1 MKKIVRIFLVLA
13 LSAAPLVFS
22 TPSPAKDG
30 DVEKDKK
37 VDILKPF
44 EKADLG
50 TVGISEVK
58 AEQLKKAKHVIVEGV
73 KEPPRADD
81 DIEGFKAPKVDT
93 EKVKPFDKLDAFSRE
108 ALPLAGET
116 EIAGAL
122 EFQGLDDTL
131 KDETGLPLHKNSA
144 DAKIVENVF
153 QFRHVTGNGRLG
165 APLFNQGVD
174 PRSVTMQKGITQLD
188 TEGNFQADLN
198 GVQVD
203 NIIEPGFQIGAAVFC
218 GDGREVHRTG
228 LFPLDE
234 TGSTRIEEQMIFP
247 PDCAAPAVIFM
258 GPEGMMIGAAGGS
271 PVE

>member
-1 MKKIVRIFLVLA
+1 MTKIARIFLVLA
-13 LSAAPLVFS
+13 LFTAPLVFS
-22 TPSPAKDG
+22 TPSQAKDG
-30 DVEKDKK
+30 DEVKDKK

-44 EKADLG
+44 EKADPG

-81 DIEGFKAPKVDT
+81 DIEGFKEPKVDT
-93 EKVKPFDKLDAFSRE
+93 KKVKPFDKLDAFSRA

-122 EFQGLDDTL
+122 EFQDLDDTL
-131 KDETGLPLHKNSA
+131 KGKSELPLHENSA

-153 QFRHVTGNGRLG
+153 QFSHVTGNGRLG
-165 APLFNQGVD
+165 AQLFNQGVD

-188 TEGNFQADLN
+188 TEGTFQADLK

-203 NIIEPGFQIGAAVFC
+203 NLIEPGFQIGAAVFC

-234 TGSTRIEEQMIFP
+234 AGNTRIEEQMLFP
-247 PDCAAPAVIFM
+247 SDCAAPAVLFM

-271 PVE
+271 PLE